1 MWRPAGRRM
10 ERTMSQRIEDIKFM
24 ATMSFVTLFGVCLTA
39 LVG

>member
-1 MWRPAGRRM
+1 
-10 ERTMSQRIEDIKFM
+10 MSQRIEDIKFM